1 MRKFFVW
8 LGLLMFIG
16 LATACVTGRPQ
27 EQAQEQVPTSAAFP
41 FDKDR
46 LLASLADVKPFQS
59 EKGGAGSGYSFFVK
73 KEEFRASLLFL
84 TPEKV
89 DGVMKDF
96 VMAVAFSFKDNT
108 QFLILTQW
116 KDSDAARNF
125 MKVRDEQWRLTDAA
139 YKQNITGIDYKELD
153 TGGDTK
159 ALVTRKTISQAGER
173 QPVTTFI
180 SARRDYFFECTLM
193 GMLPDDEVK
202 KLIGR
207 FWKIIEPF
215 ISRTVR

>member
-8 LGLLMFIG
+8 LGLLIVIG
-16 LATACVTGRPQ
+16 LATACVTGPAQQQGQ
-27 EQAQEQVPTSAAFP
+27 EQPPAPASAASS

-46 LLASLADVKPFQS
+46 LLASLAAVKPFQT

-73 KEEFRASLLFL
+73 KEEFRESLLFL
-84 TPEKV
+84 APEKA
-89 DGVMKDF
+89 DRVMKDF
-96 VMAVAFSFKDNT
+96 LMAVAFSFKDNT
-108 QFLILTQW
+108 QFMILTQW
-116 KDSDAARNF
+116 KDSDAAKNF
-125 MKVRDEQWRLTDAA
+125 IKVRDEQWRLTDAA

-153 TGGDTK
+153 TGGGTK

-215 ISRTVR
+215 IKK